1 MVVNIT
7 KISQEMKIEN
17 LSTIE
22 KQNIEYFLK
31 NKKKMS
37 DYNYKKLFF
46 QKNNDLESSFDEEQ
60 KDVLM
65 L

>member
-7 KISQEMKIEN
+7 KISQKMKIEN
-17 LSTIE
+17 LLTIE

-46 QKNNDLESSFDEEQ
+46 LKNNDLESSFDEEQ

>member
-17 LSTIE
+17 LLTIE

-37 DYNYKKLFF
+37 DCNYKKLFF
-46 QKNNDLESSFDEEQ
+46 LKNNDLESSFDEEQ

>member
-17 LSTIE
+17 LLTIE

-46 QKNNDLESSFDEEQ
+46 LENNDLESSFDEEQ

>member
-1 MVVNIT
+1 
-7 KISQEMKIEN
+7 MKIEN
-17 LSTIE
+17 LQTIE

-46 QKNNDLESSFDEEQ
+46 
-60 KDVLM
+60 
-65 L
+65 